1 MEYPVVVDSFVTW
14 CEQNHLQLHV
24 TETKEL
30 IGDFKRTRK
39 LQSTRSARGV
49 CIFWDSWGDLT
60 SVGQYSGLSSP
71 LWPVPSSMQLH
82 VGAGG
87 WGSWMPRLNKMM
99 CKASKMVRLEL
110 PKGSV
115 GEEVQDE
122 ENTGQYLSPT
132 PWQVTG
138 QYNGRLRLPK
148 YTTNYTGNW
157 LAHCTIPPSKSQ
169 VHTLNIKSNILGY
182 L

>member
-39 LQSTRSARGV
+39 PAAIYTKCQRCLYFLRQLRWFNICRTTLRIVESVVASA
-49 CIFWDSWGDLT
+49 IFYAVACWGRRLRVMD
-60 SVGQYSGLSSP
+60 
-71 LWPVPSSMQLH
+71 
-82 VGAGG
+82 AK
-87 WGSWMPRLNKMM
+87 RLNKMM

-132 PWQVTG
+132 PWQVTD
-138 QYNGRLRLPK
+138 QYNGILRLPK

-157 LAHCTIPPSKSQ
+157 LARCTIPPSKSQ
-169 VHTLNIKSNILGY
+169 VHTLNIKSIW
-182 L
+182 

>member
-39 LQSTRSARGV
+39 PAAIYTKCQRRLYFLRQR
-49 CIFWDSWGDLT
+49 DDLT

-71 LWPVPSSMQLH
+71 LWPVLSSMQLH

-87 WGSWMPRLNKMM
+87 
-99 CKASKMVRLEL
+99 
-110 PKGSV
+110 
-115 GEEVQDE
+115 
-122 ENTGQYLSPT
+122 
-132 PWQVTG
+132 
-138 QYNGRLRLPK
+138 
-148 YTTNYTGNW
+148 
-157 LAHCTIPPSKSQ
+157 
-169 VHTLNIKSNILGY
+169 
-182 L
+182 